1 MDNRTFVGER
11 LKDARLLRGKTLQE
25 LADLTGISKQSLSL
39 YENKKNIPDLQRV
52 FAIASAL
59 KVPYEFFVHED
70 GCKTKTE
77 VTYFRSLSTATK
89 TSRTAQSLKLE
100 YVAKMYKAL
109 LEYVDFPMLNLPTF
123 DFIGCD
129 DENDENGM
137 VQMEEEIEQIAA
149 AVRQLWGIDDGPIE
163 NLQYLM
169 EENGIIVTGFDVG
182 EKIDA
187 FSQRTIT
194 EYGDVFMV
202 ALEQGETP
210 EGRFRFNICHELGHI
225 LMHPWSETMD
235 SLSKEEFRMRERQAN
250 MFASAFLLQKETF
263 AKDVALY
270 PTDLSYYVV
279 LKKKW
284 KSSIQSMIMR
294 SHQLKIITDNQ
305 YQYMMRQVSK
315 KGWRT
320 CEPGDHP
327 YYLQENI
334 FQGAIDLLLDE
345 NVLSVK
351 GLMDLFDKYGVS
363 LYPVEIE
370 EYLHLRKDTLK
381 DTSPAKSKI
390 IQLKRKDD

>member
-11 LKDARLLRGKTLQE
+11 LKDARLLRGKTLRE

-52 FAIASAL
+52 FTIASAL

-70 GCKTKTE
+70 GCKTTTE

-100 YVAKMYKAL
+100 YVTKMYKAL
-109 LEYVDFPMLNLPTF
+109 LEYVDFPMLNLPTI

-137 VQMEEEIEQIAA
+137 AQMEEEIEQIAA

-194 EYGDVFMV
+194 EYGEVFLI

-210 EGRFRFNICHELGHI
+210 EGRFRFNMCHELGHI
-225 LMHPWSETMD
+225 LMHPWSETLD

-320 CEPGDHP
+320 SEPGDHP

-363 LYPVEIE
+363 LYPAEIE

-381 DTSPAKSKI
+381 DTSPAKCKI

>member
-1 MDNRTFVGER
+1 
-11 LKDARLLRGKTLQE
+11 
-25 LADLTGISKQSLSL
+25 
-39 YENKKNIPDLQRV
+39 
-52 FAIASAL
+52 
-59 KVPYEFFVHED
+59 
-70 GCKTKTE
+70 
-77 VTYFRSLSTATK
+77 
-89 TSRTAQSLKLE
+89 
-100 YVAKMYKAL
+100 
-109 LEYVDFPMLNLPTF
+109 
-123 DFIGCD
+123 
-129 DENDENGM
+129 
-137 VQMEEEIEQIAA
+137 
-149 AVRQLWGIDDGPIE
+149 
-163 NLQYLM
+163 
-169 EENGIIVTGFDVG
+169 
-182 EKIDA
+182 
-187 FSQRTIT
+187 
-194 EYGDVFMV
+194 
-202 ALEQGETP
+202 
-210 EGRFRFNICHELGHI
+210 
-225 LMHPWSETMD
+225 MD